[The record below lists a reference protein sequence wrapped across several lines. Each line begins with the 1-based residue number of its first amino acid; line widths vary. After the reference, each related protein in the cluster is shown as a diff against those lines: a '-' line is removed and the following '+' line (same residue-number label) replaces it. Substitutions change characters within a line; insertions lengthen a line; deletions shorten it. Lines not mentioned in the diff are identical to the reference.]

1 MNWVATIEYRDWPP
15 AETIVGPIGAI
26 AYHLRQHAHQ
36 ISSVELLPQ
45 HEESPT

>member
-1 MNWVATIEYRDWPP
+1 VNWVATIEYRDWPDK
-15 AETIVGPIGAI
+15 ETIIGPIGAI
-26 AYHLRQHAHQ
+26 AYHMRRNAMR